1 MSVDYFLLFCMQAFG
16 TDDSD
21 VGSPR
26 DNSASI
32 GSSNLHTGSQP
43 RDSNIQ
49 LVEQQ
54 GQLKKEIDNSASEV
68 ESSTVAPS
76 GEQFQSVGEILSSI
90 RPGQSHTLQVSGFEG
105 GSGRSM
111 GKMSNSNLN
120 TKRSTLW
127 GRNAVSNLA
136 ASQLYLQLMRNMV
149 KFID

>member
-1 MSVDYFLLFCMQAFG
+1 MQAFG

-32 GSSNLHTGSQP
+32 GSSNLHAGSRP

-54 GQLKKEIDNSASEV
+54 GQLKKEIDCSASEV

-90 RPGQSHTLQVSGFEG
+90 RPGQSHTPPASGLEG

-111 GKMSNSNLN
+111 GKMSSSNLN

-136 ASQLYLQLMRNMV
+136 ASQL
-149 KFID
+149 